1 MAKLHFKYGAMNSGK
16 SDTLIKTAYNY
27 QERGLRIVVVK
38 PATDTKSDSAVV
50 ARGGAS
56 RPVDIL
62 AHPGDD
68 LRALI
73 LQAQQGTGAFTGLW
87 SPAGDEVVPIAC
99 VLVDEAQFLTEDQID
114 QLFEVAKNEGT
125 SVICYGLRTDFLTR
139 VFPGS
144 RRLFELADNFEK
156 LPTMCRCGSQAEF
169 NCRRAGD
176 TFVFEGETVAIDG
189 EDVVSYESLC
199 GACYQLERDRAVR

>member
-27 QERGLRIVVVK
+27 AERGLATLTVK
-38 PATDTKSDSAVV
+38 PAIDTRGEDFVV

-56 RPVDIL
+56 RRVDVLVDPTADVRAAVL
-62 AHPGDD
+62 AEARRQGID
-68 LRALI
+68 AL
-73 LQAQQGTGAFTGLW
+73 Q
-87 SPAGDEVVPIAC
+87 C
-99 VLVDEAQFLTEDQID
+99 VLVDESQFLEPEQID
-114 QLFEVAKNEGT
+114 QLFLLAKQEGI
-125 SVICYGLRTDFLTR
+125 SVICYGLRADFRTA

-169 NCRRAGD
+169 NSRLVDGVPVFSGD
-176 TFVFEGETVAIDG
+176 QVVIDDQA
-189 EDVVSYESLC
+189 EIAYESLC
-199 GACYQLERDRAVR
+199 GECFLRAQTEARDTVIGVPRL